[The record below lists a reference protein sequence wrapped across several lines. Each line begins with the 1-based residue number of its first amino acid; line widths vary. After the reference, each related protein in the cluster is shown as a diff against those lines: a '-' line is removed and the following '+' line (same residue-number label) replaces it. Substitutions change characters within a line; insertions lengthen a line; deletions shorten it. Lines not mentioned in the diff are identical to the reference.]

1 MLVISASKNDK
12 AYYNRK
18 GFVIF
23 TIVTDFI
30 LMALMLLIAIAFNE
44 DIRILF
50 LIIAALL
57 LFSAVI
63 KIVDLAIFN
72 KRVKTGKADVKVRE
86 TQPVSSNIDFGALS
100 KENDQKSV
108 KNMEEELNKLDEMK
122 SSGLITEEEYKSMRQ
137 KIIEK

>member
-1 MLVISASKNDK
+1 MLVISAFKNDK
-12 AYYNRK
+12 SYYNRK

-30 LMALMLLIAIAFNE
+30 LMALMLFIAIAFNE

-108 KNMEEELNKLDEMK
+108 KNMEEELKKLDEMK